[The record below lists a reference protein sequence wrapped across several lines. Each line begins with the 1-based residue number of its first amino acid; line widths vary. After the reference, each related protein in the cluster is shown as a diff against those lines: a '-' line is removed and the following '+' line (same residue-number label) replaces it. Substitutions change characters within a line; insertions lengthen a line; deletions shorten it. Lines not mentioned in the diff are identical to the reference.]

1 MTPRGSLCC
10 ELKSRSICRVP
21 KPAEVKGPSNIEWV
35 RALFGAKIDLRS
47 GKEALTIGAF
57 ALVEGVVAAF
67 ADAGVH
73 DAMSFLVDQ
82 KVIYMDPHD
91 VPDDLPLIARVA
103 ELTGVLNKPFREM
116 HLVVGHKTE
125 WLHTLIDCTITNQ
138 VMLGAAE
145 LTMVLSSRMRKLQI
159 VAGESAQQYAD
170 RVRAFAAQQ
179 DSYQPYLQSLDRLT
193 SQLVQALQTG
203 FVTSRVSR
211 EPATVQLVRQSGAQ
225 VSKFRKLQFGSDVVA
240 PSYRAA
246 PARRRAVAVMMANW
260 PLVMIGLI
268 QMIRRTIAIRRAI
281 AIRRV
286 INSSFALVR
295 RTSR

>member
-1 MTPRGSLCC
+1 MLRAKITVDLPSA
-10 ELKSRSICRVP
+10 ETSRS
-21 KPAEVKGPSNIEWV
+21 KGPIEWV

-91 VPDDLPLIARVA
+91 VPDDLPLIARAA

-116 HLVVGHKTE
+116 HLVLGHKTE

-170 RVRAFAAQQ
+170 RVRA
-179 DSYQPYLQSLDRLT
+179 LQHN
-193 SQLVQALQTG
+193 
-203 FVTSRVSR
+203 
-211 EPATVQLVRQSGAQ
+211 
-225 VSKFRKLQFGSDVVA
+225 K
-240 PSYRAA
+240 
-246 PARRRAVAVMMANW
+246 
-260 PLVMIGLI
+260 
-268 QMIRRTIAIRRAI
+268 IAINRTYKVWIDSRASWC
-281 AIRRV
+281 RPCK
-286 INSSFALVR
+286 LGL
-295 RTSR
+295 